1 MSFITHSKCR
11 HTVSEWP
18 FPGKKE
24 NQNPECRRRPLQ
36 GMECSKCGVA
46 FVATCEI
53 WFGEGCHLKGPGS
66 AVMTAPEHSLTQSH
80 CLSPPPLYRCISALS
95 YLSFTHSLTPL
106 SLAHSSP
113 PSGSFYWAALKP
125 DVPALRGRAGRR
137 GDGGGDRGRG
147 SRMTCSFRAAHSPH
161 NRISLHPFSLSFY
174 SPSTFYFSRISLRS
188 YSPPPQKKNSPTYT
202 NLLPLPLLCLSCNA
216 SDLVLSWT
224 NHLIWEMRL

>member
-1 MSFITHSKCR
+1 MCITRTARTFKPFYIHANALPFEMATAATCESSCSLTMSFITHSECR

-18 FPGKKE
+18 FLGKKE

-80 CLSPPPLYRCISALS
+80 CLSPPPLYRCISPLS

-106 SLAHSSP
+106 SLSLTP
-113 PSGSFYWAALKP
+113 RLPVALFI
-125 DVPALRGRAGRR
+125 G
-137 GDGGGDRGRG
+137 
-147 SRMTCSFRAAHSPH
+147 
-161 NRISLHPFSLSFY
+161 
-174 SPSTFYFSRISLRS
+174 
-188 YSPPPQKKNSPTYT
+188 
-202 NLLPLPLLCLSCNA
+202 LL
-216 SDLVLSWT
+216 
-224 NHLIWEMRL
+224 